1 MTTWD
6 TYGGLPVFDI
16 EPDWAKHGEIDINR
30 ETWVAKAFAAS
41 YAETP
46 EAEPQLSWTWQY
58 LLEDQEEIQDF
69 IDFFD
74 LCRGKWGSFWMPSFC
89 TDLLVTKGFSS
100 GDKALY
106 IQDVG
111 YEKYWLPNA
120 CLGRHVQLL
129 FPDGSVAHRK
139 IEMAPAAG
147 MIYLDQPL
155 GYTCPEADLN
165 FVMCSFLLFCR
176 FGSDDMELEYLLE
189 SAARLKMSYV
199 TLPAGEC
206 PL

>member
-1 MTTWD
+1 MAFD

-30 ETWVAKAFAAS
+30 EAWVAKAFAAS

-46 EAEPQLSWTWQY
+46 EDEPQLAWTWQY

-111 YEKYWLPNA
+111 YEKYWLPND

-139 IEMAPAAG
+139 IEMAPASG
-147 MIYLDQPL
+147 MVYLDQPL
-155 GYTCPEADLN
+155 GYTCPEANLN